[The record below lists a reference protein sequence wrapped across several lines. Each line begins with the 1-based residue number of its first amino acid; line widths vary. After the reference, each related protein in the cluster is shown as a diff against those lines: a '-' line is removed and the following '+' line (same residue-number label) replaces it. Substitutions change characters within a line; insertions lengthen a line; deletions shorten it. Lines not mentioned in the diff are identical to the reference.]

1 MNVAQL
7 QALAEKNKPALLA
20 GGAAVAV
27 GVGLYQRKKAGEAAA
42 GDPRGTETPA
52 GTAAGLALPYSV
64 GGQSYPMS
72 GAGGVYDSSASD
84 LYGAVAPQLESL
96 QEQLSGIKDKL
107 NAPTP
112 TPVPAPVAAPPAAPP
127 PPPPPPTPQHVPVPA
142 PAPAASGPQW
152 VTVRPGD
159 TLSGIAAR
167 YREQWITPASIGRL
181 NGIANINRIYPGQ
194 SFRIY

>member
-1 MNVAQL
+1 VNIGQL
-7 QALAEKNKPALLA
+7 TALAEKNKPALIG
-20 GGAAVAV
+20 GGAVVAV
-27 GVGLYQRKKAGEAAA
+27 GVGLYSRKKKAESVAAG
-42 GDPRGTETPA
+42 GDPRGSEVKA
-52 GTAAGLALPYSV
+52 GTPAGLALPYSV

-84 LYGAVAPQLESL
+84 LFGAVSPQLESL
-96 QEQLSGIKDKL
+96 RDQMNAMNDKL
-107 NAPTP
+107 NTP
-112 TPVPAPVAAPPAAPP
+112 VPVPAPVAAPPVAAPP
-127 PPPPPPTPQHVPVPA
+127 PPPPTPATVPVPA

-152 VTVRPGD
+152 VTVQRGD

-181 NGIANINRIYPGQ
+181 NGIANLNRIYPGQ